1 MTTESTPD
9 YLLKF
14 NPIALSHFI
23 VIHGMALFAF
33 FPFAFSWSAV
43 ALMFFMY
50 WLTASIGICLGYHRY
65 FNSPRF
71 YST

>member
-43 ALMFFMY
+43 ALMLFMY
-50 WLTASIGICLGYHRY
+50 LSLIHI
-65 FNSPRF
+65 
-71 YST
+71 